1 MQESR
6 SDTCINEYNQ
16 DDNSST
22 EVNEADD
29 NATIDDDSNVDGEST
44 SQDIDDDSGGRD
56 YINKEDIG
64 KYNYI

>member
-29 NATIDDDSNVDGEST
+29 NATIDDHSNVDGEST
-44 SQDIDDDSGGRD
+44 SEDIDDDSDGRD

-64 KYNYI
+64 KYIFN